1 MSDMICAERSKSIPP
16 SSLKPPEECA
26 NIFHLT
32 SFPAG
37 TRDLLLYC
45 SQWAL
50 EAHMNI
56 EPGLVSKL
64 LAVSQIMLIGP
75 LLQIRFSV
83 STEKTDTWTSIQPYS
98 LGLCPYITLHT
109 QLKLRYWTGGTRIE
123 TVLTGTWTWAF
134 LSNQFFSRTHCTF
147 FDHHVTTAMNA
158 KRKKN
163 KLRGLLT
170 WIRTQSSC
178 TAPIWRTS

>member
-1 MSDMICAERSKSIPP
+1 MICAERRKSIPP

-37 TRDLLLYC
+37 TRNLLLYC
-45 SQWAL
+45 SQCAL

-56 EPGLVSKL
+56 EPGLAFKL
-64 LAVSQIMLIGP
+64 LALSQIMLIGP

-98 LGLCPYITLHT
+98 FGLCPYITLHT
-109 QLKLRYWTGGTRIE
+109 QLLLKYWTGGTRIE
-123 TVLTGTWTWAF
+123 TVLTGTWTWSCSSLESSIFVKPVLLQDTRDVLTDANAETCIF
-134 LSNQFFSRTHCTF
+134 GNCTF
-147 FDHHVTTAMNA
+147 FDH
-158 KRKKN
+158 
-163 KLRGLLT
+163 LGL
-170 WIRTQSSC
+170 
-178 TAPIWRTS
+178 